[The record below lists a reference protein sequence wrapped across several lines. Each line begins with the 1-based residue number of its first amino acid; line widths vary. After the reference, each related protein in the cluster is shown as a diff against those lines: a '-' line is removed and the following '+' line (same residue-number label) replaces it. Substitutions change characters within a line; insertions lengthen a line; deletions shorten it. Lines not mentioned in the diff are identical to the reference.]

1 MTDHAFH
8 ITVDEAIKLLRLKNA
23 AALAR
28 KLKVS
33 RPAVTRWRTAGIPP
47 KQILIILTLR
57 PRE

>member
-1 MTDHAFH
+1 MIDHAFH
-8 ITVDEAIKLLRLKNA
+8 ITVDDAIELLRLKNA

-33 RPAVTRWRTAGIPP
+33 RAAVTRWRTGGVPP
-47 KQILIILTLR
+47 KQILVILTLR